1 MAFRI
6 LLQQT
11 LDGIY
16 SKEKRTVMNQTLFS
30 TIINS
35 NVDIFKTIL
44 YICSKKRQK
53 RNQDFQ

>member
-1 MAFRI
+1 MAFRT

-44 YICSKKRQK
+44 YICSKKKQK